1 MRGIFAALQLM
12 GAFFLSILGLA
23 MAFRAVDSRALY
35 LGALLGAIGLS
46 FLAMLRFNIEKNQR

>member
-12 GAFFLSILGLA
+12 GAFFLAILGIV
-23 MAFRAVDSRALY
+23 MAFHAVDNRALY

-46 FLAMLRFNIEKNQR
+46 FLAMLRFNIEKTQR

>member
-1 MRGIFAALQLM
+1 MRGIFAAMQLM

-23 MAFRAVDSRALY
+23 LAFRAVDSRALY
-35 LGALLGAIGLS
+35 LGSLLGAIGLS